1 MKLEIFI
8 VYININFINSFIIF
22 FKYLIYILLVL
33 ILVKFKI
40 LIISKLL

>member
-8 VYININFINSFIIF
+8 VYININFINSFTIF